1 MGYTGRILVA
11 RTGKPFEDGNLLGGG
26 NLFEGGSLLD
36 EIDLGSGWRWAQLDG
51 DARGALAALVAETG
65 MPALWAYVM
74 DSDVADVEALSPSGG
89 GWHTYLHPDTAA
101 EFGAPELDQ
110 SADEVLM
117 RALAWSAEA
126 GLVPDPEAVR
136 ALLTA
141 HNTFAEE
148 TLGELLAALGINH
161 G

>member
-11 RTGKPFEDGNLLGGG
+11 RTGKPFEGANLLH
-26 NLFEGGSLLD
+26 
-36 EIDLGSGWRWAQLDG
+36 EIDLGNGWRWAQLDG
-51 DARGALAALVAETG
+51 DARGALAALVEESG
-65 MPALWAYVM
+65 RPALSAYVM
-74 DSDVADVEALSPSGG
+74 DSDVADVEALSPSGS

-101 EFGAPELDQ
+101 EFGAPELEE

-117 RALAWSAEA
+117 QALAWAAEA
-126 GLVPDPEAVR
+126 GLIPDPEAIR

-148 TLGELLAALGINH
+148 TLRELVAALGINP